1 MEPRFPAL
9 GVLAFGPSG
18 SSLHCLNWSLQF
30 HGLYSLPGSSVH
42 GILQARILQLVTI
55 PFSRGSSWPRD
66 WTPALQA
73 DSWTIWATRAALL
86 CVYVVV
92 TIDRKFVIDAHRKE
106 RKESKHHTKDSNHIT
121 RGENKRWRVNKN
133 YQNKVLDQPR
143 PLTFFLGHLP
153 GVGSTKACRL
163 PFKNLSFA

>member
-1 MEPRFPAL
+1 MYEVK
-9 GVLAFGPSG
+9 VLIA
-18 SSLHCLNWSLQF
+18 SSCLTLYDPWTI
-30 HGLYSLPGSSVH
+30 YSLPGSSVH

-133 YQNKVLDQPR
+133 YQNNQKINNKMLISTCCCFSCKAVSDSLQPHG
-143 PLTFFLGHLP
+143 L
-153 GVGSTKACRL
+153 
-163 PFKNLSFA
+163 